1 MSTTILRRI
10 AERTPTAQK
19 KDKREPAI
27 SAFDWSNGG
36 KPHRPA
42 GGSQNLSEECFRS
55 VWTHSLDGMRL
66 TDSRGRIVDVN
77 PAYCRLVGMPREALL
92 GQLFTETHD
101 KPLRAEALSSYL
113 ERFESESLVAHLA
126 TCVHLWN
133 SEERE
138 LEISNSFV
146 ELGQQGKLVLGIFR
160 DVTERK
166 RAEAE
171 LAHERD
177 LLQAM
182 LDHLPD
188 AIYFKD
194 RQSQFVRVSKSKLE
208 KSYAIAMAHHQKS
221 AHGGADPLPPY
232 LATMGEF
239 ANFMSGKTDFDFLP
253 EERARSAYQDEQEI
267 INTGKPVVGKLECT
281 NQPDGTTTWC
291 LTTKVAWRDRQG
303 QIIGTLGISRDIT
316 SLKEAES
323 RVETINKELIR
334 ASRQAGMA
342 EVATGV
348 LHNVGNVL
356 NSVNVSA
363 RVVADMMRQSKV
375 ANLAKAVDLLRE
387 HESDMGVFIAKD
399 PKGKQLPGYLAQL
412 AEHLANEQVDGIKEL
427 EDLTKNID
435 HINDIVTMQQTYARV
450 SGCAET
456 VQPTELAEDALRMNI
471 SALARH
477 DIEVIRDYERLLP
490 EIVVDRHKVL
500 QILINLVRNAKYACD
515 EVERPDKRMTVRVF
529 QEANR
534 ITISVADNGIG
545 IPAENLTRIFNH
557 GFTTRKNGHGFGLH
571 SGAIAAREL
580 GGALHAHSDG
590 PRQGATFT
598 LELPLTFRGCN
609 GD

>member
-1 MSTTILRRI
+1 
-10 AERTPTAQK
+10 
-19 KDKREPAI
+19 
-27 SAFDWSNGG
+27 
-36 KPHRPA
+36 
-42 GGSQNLSEECFRS
+42 
-55 VWTHSLDGMRL
+55 
-66 TDSRGRIVDVN
+66 
-77 PAYCRLVGMPREALL
+77 
-92 GQLFTETHD
+92 
-101 KPLRAEALSSYL
+101 
-113 ERFESESLVAHLA
+113 
-126 TCVHLWN
+126 
-133 SEERE
+133 
-138 LEISNSFV
+138 
-146 ELGQQGKLVLGIFR
+146 
-160 DVTERK
+160 
-166 RAEAE
+166 
-171 LAHERD
+171 
-177 LLQAM
+177 
-182 LDHLPD
+182 
-188 AIYFKD
+188 
-194 RQSQFVRVSKSKLE
+194 
-208 KSYAIAMAHHQKS
+208 
-221 AHGGADPLPPY
+221 
-232 LATMGEF
+232 
-239 ANFMSGKTDFDFLP
+239 
-253 EERARSAYQDEQEI
+253 
-267 INTGKPVVGKLECT
+267 
-281 NQPDGTTTWC
+281 
-291 LTTKVAWRDRQG
+291 
-303 QIIGTLGISRDIT
+303 
-316 SLKEAES
+316 
-323 RVETINKELIR
+323 
-334 ASRQAGMA
+334 
-342 EVATGV
+342 
-348 LHNVGNVL
+348 
-356 NSVNVSA
+356 
-363 RVVADMMRQSKV
+363 
-375 ANLAKAVDLLRE
+375 
-387 HESDMGVFIAKD
+387 
-399 PKGKQLPGYLAQL
+399 L

>member
-1 MSTTILRRI
+1 
-10 AERTPTAQK
+10 
-19 KDKREPAI
+19 
-27 SAFDWSNGG
+27 
-36 KPHRPA
+36 
-42 GGSQNLSEECFRS
+42 
-55 VWTHSLDGMRL
+55 
-66 TDSRGRIVDVN
+66 
-77 PAYCRLVGMPREALL
+77 
-92 GQLFTETHD
+92 
-101 KPLRAEALSSYL
+101 L